1 MGPLRWGGLSSFA
14 GWWRRTVT
22 IGIVY
27 LGAKVGRKL
36 GIFGLGCK
44 VWFYSGRR
52 WIPVS
57 SDQARDSGSE
67 ILEV

>member
-1 MGPLRWGGLSSFA
+1 MVLAGLGSESKVVVLAGLGSESKVVVLASLGSGSIEVGLSSFA

-36 GIFGLGCK
+36 GFLG
-44 VWFYSGRR
+44 
-52 WIPVS
+52 
-57 SDQARDSGSE
+57 
-67 ILEV
+67 